1 MFIRVFIVL
10 FISAVFTA
18 VSPGLPHA
26 QAPGEP
32 KAYRMDEVVVTA
44 TRDAQEIRKVPANV
58 TVITSEDIR
67 KSGATS
73 VSEVLN
79 NLEGIHITSFSG
91 NPSQAQVDMRGFGQ
105 NAFDRNVILLDG
117 VRLNRPDL
125 SSVNWLEIPI
135 SNVERIEVIRGTNSV
150 LYGNSAIGGMINII
164 TKKGEG
170 KPAVDFGLIGGSY
183 AMHNERLNLT
193 GSAEKL
199 SYAVNA
205 ENLAT
210 DGYRD
215 RSKYTSY
222 GAGANLGYDFSD
234 HFGSSFGFT
243 FSRTDF
249 QLPGYLTKSQMNQDP
264 RQAQPGRTDDDASNN
279 FYNANLLLKSLF
291 GDFGRFDVN
300 LIYGRR
306 DITTN
311 FTSFSYFTEDS
322 LDTLGVTPKYIL
334 EKNIFGRTNKL
345 MLGLDY
351 YRDTLDKDTFNNRA
365 HSLKTL
371 VAEMSRESLG
381 GYVRDEFS
389 ILKELILALG
399 YRYERAKI
407 DGHETDLSTGNPTFD
422 NEKTHKTQA
431 YEAALTYLFGEK
443 SKAFA
448 KYAST
453 YRIPLLDEQIILTGY
468 LPATFNIDLEKETG
482 KSYELGTLFY
492 PVKDLKFG
500 LTLYRIDMEDEI
512 NYDNL
517 GRLVN
522 LDKTRH
528 QGIEFSFSYLLKN
541 VFRLYGNC
549 TFQDAEF
556 REGVNNG
563 NEVPLVPRQMAN
575 MGVEVYLPY
584 NLSLRP
590 EARYVGKQYSGGDY
604 DNNLE
609 PLDNYTLYDIFLF
622 YKPQFGRY
630 RVTAFVGVENLTD
643 ENYATIGYD
652 FFTQVVYYPSPGITF
667 KGGLS
672 IAF

>member
-1 MFIRVFIVL
+1 
-10 FISAVFTA
+10 
-18 VSPGLPHA
+18 
-26 QAPGEP
+26 
-32 KAYRMDEVVVTA
+32 
-44 TRDAQEIRKVPANV
+44 
-58 TVITSEDIR
+58 
-67 KSGATS
+67 
-73 VSEVLN
+73 
-79 NLEGIHITSFSG
+79 
-91 NPSQAQVDMRGFGQ
+91 
-105 NAFDRNVILLDG
+105 
-117 VRLNRPDL
+117 
-125 SSVNWLEIPI
+125 
-135 SNVERIEVIRGTNSV
+135 
-150 LYGNSAIGGMINII
+150 
-164 TKKGEG
+164 
-170 KPAVDFGLIGGSY
+170 
-183 AMHNERLNLT
+183 
-193 GSAEKL
+193 
-199 SYAVNA
+199 
-205 ENLAT
+205 
-210 DGYRD
+210 
-215 RSKYTSY
+215 
-222 GAGANLGYDFSD
+222 
-234 HFGSSFGFT
+234 
-243 FSRTDF
+243 
-249 QLPGYLTKSQMNQDP
+249 
-264 RQAQPGRTDDDASNN
+264 
-279 FYNANLLLKSLF
+279 
-291 GDFGRFDVN
+291 VN

-345 MLGLDY
+345 ILGLDY

-407 DGHETDLSTGNPTFD
+407 DGNETDLSTGNPTFD
-422 NEKTHKTQA
+422 SEKTHKAQA

-492 PVKDLKFG
+492 PVKDLKLG

-528 QGIEFSFSYLLKN
+528 QGIELSLSYLVKN
-541 VFRLYGNC
+541 VFPLYGNC
-549 TFQDAEF
+549 TFQDVEF
-556 REGVNNG
+556 RDGVNNG

-584 NLSLRP
+584 NFSLRP
-590 EARYVGKQYSGGDY
+590 EVRYVGKQYSGGDY

-609 PLDNYTLYDIFLF
+609 QLDNYTLYDIFLF
-622 YKPQFGRY
+622 YKPQFGRD
-630 RVTAFVGVENLTD
+630 RVTAFVGIENLTD

-672 IAF
+672 VSF